1 VFASM
6 LDLEPPARVR
16 ATVDSPGL
24 VGQAPRG
31 VFASSAPSPQ
41 TVEFRATLRLWH
53 EGRTRAASPDPQDDQ
68 ASDVLSDP
76 VITTVLGMSATV
88 DQRVRLDDGDLEI
101 DVHVEL
107 TPRREGKLLL
117 VEREVQVTSRR
128 RAWLRQDPVEQVQA
142 YERSVLARA
151 QERAG
156 RILFSVEGRLLA
168 LDLETRAAEP
178 TAAVPAATLAR
189 PAAGASPA
197 W

>member
-1 VFASM
+1 
-6 LDLEPPARVR
+6 
-16 ATVDSPGL
+16 VDTPGL

-31 VFASSAPSPQ
+31 VFGSTAPSPQ

-53 EGRTRAASPDPQDDQ
+53 EGRTRAGSPDPQDDQ

-88 DQRVRLDDGDLEI
+88 DQRVRLDDGELEI

-128 RAWLRQDPVEQVQA
+128 RAWLRREPVEQVQA

-151 QERAG
+151 EERAG
-156 RILFSVEGRLLA
+156 RILFAVEGRLMA
-168 LDLETRAAEP
+168 LDLETRTPERAA
-178 TAAVPAATLAR
+178 AAVHASAVAG
-189 PAAGASPA
+189 PAAGGAPA